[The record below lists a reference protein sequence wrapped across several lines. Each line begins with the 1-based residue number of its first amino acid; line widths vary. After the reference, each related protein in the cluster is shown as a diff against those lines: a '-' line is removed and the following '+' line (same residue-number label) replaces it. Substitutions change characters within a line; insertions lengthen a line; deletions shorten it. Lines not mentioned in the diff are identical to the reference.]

1 MQKYIN
7 TNATSALPLLSSW
20 VPSMSYTA
28 PTTLFDYWGDKDG
41 DDFED
46 GNDFLNGGD
55 FEDVDNFEDV
65 NDFVDG
71 DDFVDGIILRM
82 GTVMILV
89 SFIYKLNIVTHVMMG
104 RLR

>member
-1 MQKYIN
+1 MIIG
-7 TNATSALPLLSSW
+7 
-20 VPSMSYTA
+20 
-28 PTTLFDYWGDKDG
+28 GDKDG
-41 DDFED
+41 DDFEDWDDFED
-46 GNDFLNGGD
+46 GNDFLNGGN

-82 GTVMILV
+82 GTPMILV